1 MVRHRSAHT
10 PGAACL
16 FAAVLLG
23 QSSLWRLEQ
32 EVRRRADEQA
42 AVERERQERFQLDW
56 AEYESRWRPPRDQY
70 EALLNEHDAPWRP
83 PTRAELH
90 SQLDEIAKRV
100 VAAGGGTQAVT
111 DPTDLR
117 TLKQVAALIDP
128 AILTHAF
135 DNDALAQT
143 CGRSAN
149 GGADGLGKHG
159 HTPSGCHC
167 TNSPPK
173 PNAAHTSTDESRGE
187 ATLGR

>member
-1 MVRHRSAHT
+1 MTLGLGSTQEISQEGRLWFDTGAHT
-10 PGAACL
+10 PRARRACSRQED
-16 FAAVLLG
+16 LLG

-42 AVERERQERFQLDW
+42 AVERERQERFQLAW

-135 DNDALAQT
+135 DNDALAQ
-143 CGRSAN
+143 
-149 GGADGLGKHG
+149 
-159 HTPSGCHC
+159 PQ
-167 TNSPPK
+167 PPPLARK
-173 PNAAHTSTDESRGE
+173 RRPRPRRLV
-187 ATLGR
+187 ATRR